1 MGNSRQTAIVVD
13 CSLVADLLLTPSSV
27 NDEVAEVSI
36 WHAPALL
43 PVELLS
49 VLRGHLLA
57 GRLGT
62 EGARGALADFEQLGV
77 RFWPGD
83 ALLGGRVL
91 ALAHNFSAYDAT
103 YVALAEALDAPL
115 ATRDQRLA
123 KAARSLVDVW
133 EV

>member
-1 MGNSRQTAIVVD
+1 MSNSAPPSIVLD

-49 VLRGHLLA
+49 VLRGHMLA
-57 GRLGT
+57 GRLDT
-62 EGARGALADFEQLGV
+62 ERARGALADFEQLGV
-77 RFWPGD
+77 RFWPVD
-83 ALLGGRVL
+83 ALLWGRVL
-91 ALAHNFSAYDAT
+91 ALSHNFSAYDAT
-103 YVALAEALDAPL
+103 NVALAEALDAPL

-123 KAARSLVDVW
+123 RAARSLVDVW